1 MTDELRLPL
10 VRRLVARL
18 SNREWVALDV
28 AVALTAAAGLV
39 TAIALGTT
47 PRLSGTGWDV
57 LRYTATG
64 LTAAALPFRRR
75 FPIGALVVMVAGS
88 ALAVALQAPPPMVG
102 LAALG
107 LYSVASSSSTR
118 FSQVTLAVVMAV
130 TMSAAWVGAGYW
142 AASSVLATALSVV
155 AGWLAGENIRSRRI
169 YATAVA
175 LRNAER
181 ELQRE
186 ERSQRAVAE
195 ERILIARELHDIVAH
210 AMSVIT
216 VRAGVAR
223 FVINEKPEEATEAL
237 EIIETTARR
246 ALEEMRLLVGV
257 LRDVGVNEG
266 ELGPAPGL
274 ASIGDLIDQAGHAGV
289 KVTVEMVGESRSLP
303 SGADLSVYRIIQEA
317 LTNVVRHAG
326 PTNAQL
332 RIEFRDD
339 EIVLDIT
346 DDGGLRWNPP
356 HVDLAS
362 GGHGLIGMRERVALY
377 GGVLSVGPRGRGF
390 EVRASLPIS
399 AVDA

>member
-1 MTDELRLPL
+1 
-10 VRRLVARL
+10 
-18 SNREWVALDV
+18 
-28 AVALTAAAGLV
+28 
-39 TAIALGTT
+39 
-47 PRLSGTGWDV
+47 
-57 LRYTATG
+57 
-64 LTAAALPFRRR
+64 
-75 FPIGALVVMVAGS
+75 
-88 ALAVALQAPPPMVG
+88 
-102 LAALG
+102 
-107 LYSVASSSSTR
+107 
-118 FSQVTLAVVMAV
+118 MAV

-181 ELQRE
+181 ELERE

-223 FVINEKPEEATEAL
+223 FVMDENPEEATEAL

-257 LRDVGVNEG
+257 LRNVEIDEG
-266 ELGPAPGL
+266 ELGPAPGV

-289 KVTVEMVGESRSLP
+289 KVTVELVGETRSLP

-332 RIEFRDD
+332 RIEYHDD
-339 EIVLDIT
+339 EIVVDII
-346 DDGGLRWNPP
+346 DEGGRRWNPP

-377 GGVLSVGPRGRGF
+377 GGVLSVGPHGRGF